1 MRAMMALDAA
11 GVPINQVLRDGKTRM
26 EAIEAYEAEQRK
38 LCEAQCGAERGTRG
52 AGTLRELL
60 AVLLC

>member
-1 MRAMMALDAA
+1 MGAMMALDAA

-26 EAIEAYEAEQRK
+26 EAIEAYG
-38 LCEAQCGAERGTRG
+38 GAG

-60 AVLLC
+60 AVLLS